1 MINEPLWGITRQGYG
16 TGFQARTLN
25 EAQSLISTLSTDKRN
40 PQKALRCRQ
49 SSRLMI
55 RALLLLVW
63 CASSSAFIVY
73 GQTTTRAVTQDKAT
87 SPSDARL
94 SKLPPALRERGL
106 ALLNE
111 SGEKERARLADDL
124 AKEKA
129 DSVMDFLLSV
139 LKLEPSATVRSAII
153 DRLGRHSHPQIQQA
167 LEHHAASDA
176 DATVSILALEKL
188 RLQQT
193 QEMEQILT
201 RRLEMA
207 RRSGDQRSLRQLAQ
221 EHERWISLIRGTML
235 PAFMRV
241 VPPQFSLKAIDQPVR
256 VLAFGDFGN
265 GSNEQKQVAA
275 AMLRY
280 QQKTPFDFAI
290 TLGDNFYG
298 KGMESPAD
306 PRWKSWWAE
315 LYDPLGIKFYA
326 TLGNHDWGLAD
337 SPAAEILYSERSPSW
352 RMPAPY
358 YTFTAGPVQFFA
370 LDTND
375 VSEAQ
380 LIWLNDELEKS
391 RAAWKLVYGHHPI
404 YSAGAHGDSE
414 RLIKKLLPVLKN
426 RAEMYLAGHDHD
438 LQHLKP
444 DDGVQFFISGGGGA
458 RIRPIKP
465 VARSLFA
472 KSAYGFT
479 VLEADAKQLKVT
491 FIGIDGSQLYTYTL
505 NKGRES

>member
-221 EHERWISLIRGTML
+221 EHER
-235 PAFMRV
+235 
-241 VPPQFSLKAIDQPVR
+241 
-256 VLAFGDFGN
+256 
-265 GSNEQKQVAA
+265 
-275 AMLRY
+275 
-280 QQKTPFDFAI
+280 
-290 TLGDNFYG
+290 
-298 KGMESPAD
+298 
-306 PRWKSWWAE
+306 
-315 LYDPLGIKFYA
+315 
-326 TLGNHDWGLAD
+326 
-337 SPAAEILYSERSPSW
+337 
-352 RMPAPY
+352 
-358 YTFTAGPVQFFA
+358 
-370 LDTND
+370 
-375 VSEAQ
+375 
-380 LIWLNDELEKS
+380 
-391 RAAWKLVYGHHPI
+391 
-404 YSAGAHGDSE
+404 
-414 RLIKKLLPVLKN
+414 
-426 RAEMYLAGHDHD
+426 
-438 LQHLKP
+438 
-444 DDGVQFFISGGGGA
+444 
-458 RIRPIKP
+458 
-465 VARSLFA
+465 
-472 KSAYGFT
+472 
-479 VLEADAKQLKVT
+479 
-491 FIGIDGSQLYTYTL
+491 
-505 NKGRES
+505 